1 MAENLPPHD
10 HCVMCDDPIEVGER
24 FCSDRCR
31 SEHEAMLRKER
42 DRNIYFLIGVVGLMI
57 ALALIFVFF
66 GQ

>member
-1 MAENLPPHD
+1 
-10 HCVMCDDPIEVGER
+10 MCDDPIEVGER